1 MSFGRGLGKSRK
13 LNQNRLFCCLVFLGI
28 IAEVLGPEQNWLTS
42 SSARLWQASAPQ
54 SLSHGVDWG
63 AFCCCSLDPP
73 EGAEAVV
80 RPPEVGGAVRES
92 FLLARTLGWD
102 PASRPAL
109 CRAIWS
115 IWSLTSRRPQFRG
128 QRQRNGLFGSAAR
141 GLEGWIG
148 VCQPAWSAV
157 VEGRSGTPNS
167 FAPTQRNRDLGG
179 LILRACL
186 PSMPGPAFR
195 FSVDKIEEFLNRF
208 FML

>member
-1 MSFGRGLGKSRK
+1 MVDLLQCPPLAGLCTR
-13 LNQNRLFCCLVFLGI
+13 R
-28 IAEVLGPEQNWLTS
+28 
-42 SSARLWQASAPQ
+42 ASAIR
-54 SLSHGVDWG
+54 VDWG

-115 IWSLTSRRPQFRG
+115 IWSLTSRRAQFRG
-128 QRQRNGLFGSAAR
+128 QRQHNGLFGSAAR

-157 VEGRSGTPNS
+157 AEGRSGTLNS

-179 LILRACL
+179 LIFRACL
-186 PSMPGPAFR
+186 PSLPHPGPAFR
-195 FSVDKIEEFLNRF
+195 FSVDRIEGFLNRF
-208 FML
+208 FMR